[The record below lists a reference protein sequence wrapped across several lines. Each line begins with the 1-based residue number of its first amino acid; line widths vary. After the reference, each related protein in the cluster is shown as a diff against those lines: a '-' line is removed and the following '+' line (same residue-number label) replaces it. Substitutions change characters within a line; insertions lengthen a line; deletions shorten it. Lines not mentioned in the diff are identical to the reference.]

1 MIVVDSNILLYLY
14 LPSGPYSQ
22 QAEQLL
28 HIDSEWVAPW
38 LWRSEFRNALT
49 LYLRQQQLTLE
60 GACLIMRKAENL
72 MREHEYEV
80 SSVTVLTLAAT
91 SGCTAYDC
99 EFVVVAQELKVPLVT
114 VDKKVIK
121 AFPNIAIALEKF
133 VSQS

>member
-14 LPSGPYSQ
+14 LPSGPHSQ

-28 HIDSEWVAPW
+28 RLDSEWVAPW

-60 GACLIMRKAENL
+60 GAGLIMRKAENL

-99 EFVVVAQELKVPLVT
+99 EFVAVAQELKVPLVT

-133 VSQS
+133 VSQ